1 MSFFNRVPLAPPDSI
16 LGLTATFLKDPRKKK
31 VNLGVGLYKT
41 EDLRTPVLDSVKAAE
56 AVLLDMENT
65 KEYLPIDG
73 DPLFLEKMGG
83 LIFGEEKWSREKK
96 RIAAVQTVGGTGA
109 LKIGGAFLKEE
120 AESPIL
126 ISTPTWPNHRS
137 IFLSCD
143 LPVEDYNYYDTK
155 SHQVD
160 FNRMIACFEKLPEKT
175 IVVLH
180 ASCHNPTGCDLKLEE
195 WKTLCT
201 LFKTKKLI
209 PFFDFAYQGFG
220 RSLDEDAEA
229 VRYFLKNDVEM
240 VVAVSSAKNFSIY
253 GERVGCLFIVSESSK
268 IAEHILSR
276 VKQIVRTIYSNP
288 PMHGAKIIA
297 HILNT
302 PSLRKKWEEELE
314 QMRGRINRMRTSLC
328 ERLEA
333 QGIGGA
339 FSQISRGRGMF
350 GFTGLS
356 KTQVE
361 RMIAE
366 YGIYMT
372 SDGRINV
379 CGLNMSNVDYV
390 VDAIVAV
397 IRDS

>member
-1 MSFFNRVPLAPPDSI
+1 MSFFDRVPLAPPDSI
-16 LGLTATFLKDPRKKK
+16 LGLTATFLKDPRKNK

-41 EDLRTPVLDSVKAAE
+41 EDLRTPVLESVKAAE
-56 AVLLDMENT
+56 EALLKSENT

-73 DPLFLEKMGG
+73 DPLFLEKMGE
-83 LIFGEEKWSREKK
+83 LVFGEAKWSKEKE
-96 RIAAVQTVGGTGA
+96 RIAAAQTVGGTCA

-120 AESPIL
+120 AESPIW

-137 IFLSCD
+137 IFLSCG
-143 LPVEDYNYYDTK
+143 LAIENYNYYDAK
-155 SHQVD
+155 SHRVD
-160 FNRMIACFEKLPEKT
+160 FNKMVACFEKLPEKT
-175 IVVLH
+175 IVLLH
-180 ASCHNPTGCDLKLEE
+180 ASCHNPTGCDLSLDE
-195 WKTLCT
+195 WKTLCH
-201 LFKTKKLI
+201 LFKAKKLI

-220 RSLDEDAEA
+220 RGLSEDAEA
-229 VRYFLKNDVEM
+229 VHYFLNQGVEM
-240 VVAVSSAKNFSIY
+240 LVAVSSAKNFSLY
-253 GERVGCLFIVSESSK
+253 GERAGCLFIVSESAK

-276 VKQIVRTIYSNP
+276 VKQIIRTIYSNP

-297 HILNT
+297 HILST
-302 PSLRKKWEEELE
+302 PFLRKKWEGELDE
-314 QMRGRINRMRTSLC
+314 MRTRINQMRASLF

-333 QGIGGA
+333 QGKGEA

-372 SDGRINV
+372 TDGRINV

-390 VDAIVAV
+390 VDAILAV
-397 IRDS
+397 IR

>member
-1 MSFFNRVPLAPPDSI
+1 MSFFDEVPLAPPDSI
-16 LGLTATFLKDPRKKK
+16 LGLTATFLKDPRKNK

-41 EDLRTPVLDSVKAAE
+41 EDLKTPVLESVKAAE
-56 AVLLDMENT
+56 AALIDTENT

-73 DPLFLEKMGG
+73 DPLFLDKMGG
-83 LIFGEEKWSREKK
+83 LVFGKEKWQKEKE
-96 RIAAVQTVGGTGA
+96 RIASAQTVGGTCA

-120 AESPIL
+120 AEGPIW
-126 ISTPTWPNHRS
+126 ISSPTWPNHRS
-137 IFLSCD
+137 IFLSCG
-143 LPVEDYNYYDTK
+143 LPVENYNYYDAK

-160 FNRMIACFEKLPEKT
+160 FARMVACFEKLPENT
-175 IVVLH
+175 IVLLH
-180 ASCHNPTGCDLKLEE
+180 ASCHNPTGCDLSFEE
-195 WKTLCT
+195 WKTLCA
-201 LFKTKKLI
+201 LFKAKKLI

-220 RSLDEDAEA
+220 RSLEEDAEA

-240 VVAVSSAKNFSIY
+240 LVAVSSAKNFSLY
-253 GERVGCLFIVSESSK
+253 GERAGCLFIVSESAK

-276 VKQIVRTIYSNP
+276 VKQIIRTIYSNP

-302 PSLRKKWEEELE
+302 PSLYQIWEAELKH
-314 QMRGRINRMRTSLC
+314 MRERINRMRMSLY
-328 ERLEA
+328 ERLKAEGKA
-333 QGIGGA
+333 EM

-356 KTQVE
+356 KAQVE
-361 RMIAE
+361 KLIAE

-372 SDGRINV
+372 GDGRINV

-390 VDAIVAV
+390 VQAIIDT
-397 IRDS
+397 IR

>member
-1 MSFFNRVPLAPPDSI
+1 MSFFDRVPLAPPDSI
-16 LGLTATFLKDPRKKK
+16 LGLTATFLKDPRKNK

-41 EDLRTPVLDSVKAAE
+41 EDLRTPVLDSVKDAE
-56 AVLLDMENT
+56 AALIDTENT
-65 KEYLPIDG
+65 KEYLSIDG
-73 DPLFLEKMGG
+73 DPLFLEKMGE
-83 LIFGEEKWSREKK
+83 LVFGKEKWAKEKE
-96 RIAAVQTVGGTGA
+96 RTAVVQTVGGTGA

-120 AESPIL
+120 AESPIW
-126 ISTPTWPNHRS
+126 ISSPTWPNHRS
-137 IFLSCD
+137 IFLSCG
-143 LPVEDYNYYDTK
+143 LPIENYNYYDAK

-160 FNRMIACFEKLPEKT
+160 FNRMLACFEKLPEKT
-175 IVVLH
+175 IVLLH
-180 ASCHNPTGCDLKLEE
+180 ASCHNPTGCDLELEE

-229 VRYFLKNDVEM
+229 VRHFLKNGVEM
-240 VVAVSSAKNFSIY
+240 LVAVSSAKNFSLY
-253 GERVGCLFIVSESSK
+253 GERAGCLFVVSESPK

-276 VKQIVRTIYSNP
+276 VKQIIRTIYSNP

-302 PSLRKKWEEELE
+302 PSLCKIWEAELKH
-314 QMRGRINRMRTSLC
+314 MRERINRMRMSLY

-333 QGIGGA
+333 KGKGEA

-350 GFTGLS
+350 GFTGLN

-361 RMIAE
+361 KLIAE

-372 SDGRINV
+372 GDGRINV

-390 VDAIVAV
+390 VQAIVDTV
-397 IRDS
+397 R